1 MSVPPAVAGGSL
13 LHSRSRSDYR
23 STRYRRWYC
32 HSSRYGA
39 SSRQEQRNV
48 KSKFH
53 PSVGARWSLDLFSSP
68 ALWITIHFPQ
78 VSPSVFGF
86 EHLAE
91 FSLISDTTRLTWPT
105 AFFQATDVE
114 WNICCFLRRPAF
126 LKALETSSWEL
137 VFNSKQPELLH
148 RS

>member
-1 MSVPPAVAGGSL
+1 MSVPPAVAGGSTAAL
-13 LHSRSRSDYR
+13 TLAWRLSIRPLPQVVLPFVQVWRVLKAG
-23 STRYRRWYC
+23 TT
-32 HSSRYGA
+32 
-39 SSRQEQRNV
+39 

-78 VSPSVFGF
+78 VSPSIFGF